1 MLSELIHIDWEDFHF
16 LRPIFLWLF
25 LPAMVALVFGLLGL
39 REEVKWKKVIAPHLR
54 PYIIKKGSE
63 KLRTRMQALLFVFI
77 SMAILGVSGPTW
89 STVEVPGQTLE
100 TPVVVLLD
108 LSQSMMATDI
118 QPNRL
123 ERAKFKIN
131 DLLEANPRARIALIG
146 FAGTAH
152 TVVPLTTDYHII
164 RSHLEGLSPQIMP
177 FPGTNLQAALQVA
190 DTLTQVTKAPAR
202 VVLFSDEFSE
212 ESFELLQNYTIEG
225 ESIIDIFPMNT
236 VSGAEVPVAG
246 GSGAMKD
253 QAGNIVLSVLDREVL
268 EKLHSVERITVHT
281 LTLDKS
287 DVEFLAGSIADSI
300 EFKEEDEKKEDD
312 WQDRGLWF
320 AFPFALFVLWSFRRG
335 RVIFSLVFIAMLSSC
350 SGNFTFVDLWS
361 TQDFQAQKLYESGDY
376 SEAAGLYTDPMHKG
390 VSYFKAGEYESAIQ
404 SFSQDSTAMGAYN
417 LGLAYFQNGDYAAA
431 ELAFGKA
438 LEMNPEL
445 NDARNNQAL
454 LGQIMAGTSEVNPE
468 DIEEV
473 AEEAAAENTQNSGPE
488 DLSGGGQEASEEDMK
503 KERQEE
509 TVNTDVRKGKE
520 LDEVPEDFESGR
532 QENSQKILMRKVDD
546 DPSLFLKRKFA
557 HQVKTQNMKP
567 KADSKQW

>member
-1 MLSELIHIDWEDFHF
+1 MLNELIHIDWEDFHF
-16 LRPIFLWLF
+16 LRPVFLWLF
-25 LPAMVALVFGLLGL
+25 VPALAALVLGLLGL

-77 SMAILGVSGPTW
+77 SMAIIGVSGPTW

-123 ERAKFKIN
+123 ERAKFKIK

-152 TVVPLTTDYHII
+152 TIVPLTTDYLII

-177 FPGTNLQAALQVA
+177 FPGTNLEAALQVA
-190 DTLTQVTKAPAR
+190 DTLTQVTEAPGR
-202 VVLFSDEFSE
+202 VVLFSDEFNE
-212 ESFELLQNYTIEG
+212 ESFELLQNYTNQG
-225 ESIIDIFPMNT
+225 ETIIDIFPMNT
-236 VSGAEVPVAG
+236 VSGAEVPVPG
-246 GSGAMKD
+246 GSRAMRD
-253 QAGNIVLSVLDREVL
+253 QAGNNVLSALDREVL
-268 EKLHSVERITVHT
+268 EKLHSVDRIIVHT

-287 DVEFLAGSIADSI
+287 DVEFLASSIADSI
-300 EFKEEDEKKEDD
+300 EFKEEDEMKEDD

-320 AFPFALFVLWSFRRG
+320 AIPFALFVLWSFRRG
-335 RVIFSLVFIAMLSSC
+335 RVIFSLVFISMLSSC
-350 SGNFTFVDLWS
+350 SGDFTFADLWI
-361 TQDFQAQKLYESGDY
+361 TQDFQAQRLYDEGDFKG
-376 SEAAGLYTDPMHKG
+376 AASLYTDPMHKG

-404 SFSQDSTAMGAYN
+404 NFRQDSSAMGAYN

-438 LEMNPEL
+438 LEMDPEL
-445 NDARNNQAL
+445 NDAKANQQLAQQVL
-454 LGQIMAGTSEVNPE
+454 SGMSEVNPE
-468 DIEEV
+468 DVEEV

-488 DLSGGGQEASEEDMK
+488 DLSGGGQEATEEEMK

-520 LDEVPEDFESGR
+520 LDEVPEDFESGQ
-532 QENSQKILMRKVDD
+532 QENSQKILIRKVDD

-567 KADSKQW
+567 KADNKQW